1 MANIHKIML
10 ATDFSPHSRRAL
22 EHAIEL
28 ASRLGV
34 PMLILSAVQLPT
46 YPVPDGVI
54 MRGPDVL
61 AELVERTRAGLDEAQ
76 RVALDRGVTEVE
88 VLWVEGPPAPEIV
101 RVAHE
106 QSVNLIVV
114 GTHGRGLLARA
125 ILGSVADRVVRS
137 AHCPVLVVTHDQ
149 PH

>member
-1 MANIHKIML
+1 
-10 ATDFSPHSRRAL
+10 
-22 EHAIEL
+22 
-28 ASRLGV
+28 
-34 PMLILSAVQLPT
+34 VQLPT

-61 AELVERTRAGLDEAQ
+61 AELVERTRAGLDEE
-76 RVALDRGVTEVE
+76 RRIALDHGVASVE

-101 RVAHE
+101 RVARE
-106 QSVNLIVV
+106 QSADLIVV

-137 AHCPVLVVTHDQ
+137 AHCPVLVVTHD
-149 PH
+149 HHD